1 MAMRGLIDK
10 IVRCALAR
18 CQRGA
23 TAIEYALILA
33 FIFLA
38 IVSAV
43 GQFANT
49 SIKMWNHVAEEVN
62 SH

>member
-1 MAMRGLIDK
+1 MRGLID
-10 IVRCALAR
+10 IIARCALAR

-43 GQFANT
+43 NQFASR
-49 SIKMWNHVAEEVN
+49 SIAMWDHVAEEVN
-62 SH
+62 PH